1 MSLGGG
7 FSLAM
12 NYAVAGADSVVSDN
26 SLTIKSNSNVHTYHY
41 VSVSMYI
48 LITCLNSHI

>member
-26 SLTIKSNSNVHTYHY
+26 SLSIKYNSNVHTYHLLACRY
-41 VSVSMYI
+41 
-48 LITCLNSHI
+48 